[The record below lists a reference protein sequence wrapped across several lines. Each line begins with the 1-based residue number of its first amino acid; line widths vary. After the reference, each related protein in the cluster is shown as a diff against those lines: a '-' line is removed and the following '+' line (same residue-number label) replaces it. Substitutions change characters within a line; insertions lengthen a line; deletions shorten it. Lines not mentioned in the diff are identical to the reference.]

1 MPVPA
6 RPLRRLATLTALPL
20 LLACPAVADTLR
32 PAAPVSAVTLFP
44 SGAEVS
50 RQITLEAAAGRHQ
63 VIVTGLPQRLDPAT
77 LRISATGGQLAAFAL
92 QDRRALPDTAPEP
105 APVAE
110 ARAALD
116 AARAA
121 LAAFDRQGALL
132 RAQAEA
138 KADMIAIFNAMG
150 TASDAQ
156 LEPGRIELAAT
167 LEERLLALRRDVIRI
182 EGRIAAL
189 EPERRPHRRAVEAA
203 EAALDAVLS
212 EQTGTTALVMDVAA
226 TGSGPLQLTITTLS
240 PDAWWEPVYDLRLD
254 SSADRIR
261 LDRGVMLRQETGEDW
276 AGVQVALSTAR
287 PSGQIAPSTIAPL
300 LVHAV
305 NPPPPGGHDLMVRA
319 PAPMAEMAEM
329 ASAGAAPKME
339 ATVTGPVVTYAY
351 GEPVDLRSGADALRL
366 AMGTAEM
373 EAEVRAKG
381 NAAFDAVAYLHA
393 EARNTGA
400 LILPGP
406 AGLYADGV
414 MVGQTS
420 LPLIAAGDRIE
431 QGFGP
436 IDGLVLERRVPHRR
450 DGERGLIRRANAI
463 EDEVQVVVTNH
474 TDRDWSL
481 LLTDH
486 MPVAEQDEVTVSWQ
500 ATPAP
505 DRTAP
510 KGARGVVEWDLHLA
524 PEAEQV
530 ITIETRIDW
539 PRDKELRGYP

>member
-6 RPLRRLATLTALPL
+6 RLLRRITLTALPL
-20 LLACPAVADTLR
+20 LLACPALADTLR

-44 SGAEVS
+44 SGAEVI
-50 RQITLEAAAGRHQ
+50 RRIALDAPAGRHQ

-77 LRISATGGQLAAFAL
+77 LRISATGGQLASFAL
-92 QDRRALPDTAPEP
+92 QDRRALPDTAPESQ
-105 APVAE
+105 AVTE

-121 LAAFDRQGALL
+121 LADFDRKAALL

-138 KADMIAIFNAMG
+138 KTDMIAIFNAMG
-150 TASDAQ
+150 TAGDAE

-182 EGRIAAL
+182 EGRIEAMK
-189 EPERRPHRRAVEAA
+189 PERRPHQRAVEAA
-203 EAALDAVLS
+203 EAALEAVLN
-212 EQTGTTALVMDVAA
+212 EQSDTTALVMDVAVA
-226 TGSGPLQLTITTLS
+226 SDGPMQLTITTLS
-240 PDAWWEPVYDLRLD
+240 WDAWWEPVYDLRLD
-254 SSADRIR
+254 STADRVR

-276 AGVQVALSTAR
+276 AGVQVTLSTAR
-287 PSGQIAPSTIAPL
+287 PSGQIAPSAIAPL

-305 NPPPPGGHDLMVRA
+305 NPAPLGGRDAMLRA
-319 PAPMAEMAEM
+319 PAPMAEMADM
-329 ASAGAAPKME
+329 ADAGAASKME

-351 GEPVDLRSGADALRL
+351 DEPVDLRSGADALRL
-366 AMGTAEM
+366 AMGTTEL

-381 NAAFDAVAYLHA
+381 NAAFDSVAYLHA
-393 EARNTGA
+393 EARNTGE
-400 LILPGP
+400 LILPGQ

-463 EDEVQVVVTNH
+463 EDEVQLVVTNH

-500 ATPAP
+500 AAPRP
-505 DRTAP
+505 DRTDP
-510 KGARGVVEWDLHLA
+510 EGERGVVEWDLDLA
-524 PEAEQV
+524 PAAEQV